1 MMSSFVQTCSPL
13 TTASDSS
20 RGMQRELLAHDGGE
34 ERRDRRAA
42 PRRAARAAGAAGR
55 SACTRRMNSST
66 SWLRGT
72 NATTKSSS
80 PIFPTSS
87 SRDCARS
94 HGYWLW
100 STIARRCSGSS
111 SGTASL
117 QSRISS

>member
-1 MMSSFVQTCSPL
+1 MSSFEQTCSPF
-13 TTASDSS
+13 TTVSDSS
-20 RGMQRELLAHDGGE
+20 RGISVNCSRTTVGSSGVTG
-34 ERRDRRAA
+34 
-42 PRRAARAAGAAGR
+42 ARASAGGAGR
-55 SACTRRMNSST
+55 GRAGTSWRTRRMNSST

-72 NATTKSSS
+72 KATTKSSS

-87 SRDCARS
+87 SRLAARS

-117 QSRISS
+117 QSRIAS

>member
-1 MMSSFVQTCSPL
+1 MRSSFVQTCSPL

-20 RGMQRELLAHDGGE
+20 RGITRELLAHDGGQ
-34 ERRDRRAA
+34 ERRDRARA
-42 PRRAARAAGAAGR
+42 PRPAARAAGGR
-55 SACTRRMNSST
+55 GRRARTRRMNSST
-66 SWLRGT
+66 SRLRGT

-87 SRDCARS
+87 SRLAARS

-100 STIARRCSGSS
+100 STIASRCSGSS
-111 SGTASL
+111 SGTASV

>member
-1 MMSSFVQTCSPL
+1 MCANCSRTTVGRSGSIGSRASS
-13 TTASDSS
+13 
-20 RGMQRELLAHDGGE
+20 GG
-34 ERRDRRAA
+34 
-42 PRRAARAAGAAGR
+42 AGR
-55 SACTRRMNSST
+55 GRGGRPAFTRRMNSST

-100 STIARRCSGSS
+100 STIARRWSGSS
-111 SGTASL
+111 SATDSL